1 MIDRKKHRG
10 ADALPKENGWYKVL
24 ANRRVID
31 YVMEGNKRKAVGSH
45 METVQE
51 TWLYRDGWHGT
62 DLDPARPKTVGA
74 PEWWTEEGMMAD
86 SKPEQLNTHGTAELL
101 TALLR
106 DWRKDFALNYK
117 LFLLEKQKAKNE
129 IRRIEK
135 RCERADVDVG
145 ILGIWIE
152 EGLAEKARR
161 EYETRKT
168 ALEREITN
176 GLLGACLEDAEAFIK
191 REEKRVEKEHGE
203 KR

>member
-1 MIDRKKHRG
+1 MIEKKHRG

-24 ANRRVID
+24 VSRRVID

-45 METVQE
+45 VETVQE

-62 DLDPARPKTVGA
+62 DLHPARPKTVDA
-74 PEWWTEEGMMAD
+74 PEWWTEEGMMSD
-86 SKPEQLNTHGTAELL
+86 SKPGQLSVHGAAELL

-106 DWRKDFALNYK
+106 DWRKDFALEYK
-117 LFLLEKQKAKNE
+117 LFQKEKQKVKKE

-135 RCERADVDVG
+135 ECERADTDIG

-152 EGLAEKARR
+152 KGLAEKAHR
-161 EYETRKT
+161 EYEIRKT
-168 ALEREITN
+168 ALEREITD

-191 REEKRVEKEHGE
+191 QEEKRVEKEYGK

>member
-1 MIDRKKHRG
+1 MIEKNIGG

-24 ANRRVID
+24 AKKRVID
-31 YVMEGNKRKAVGSH
+31 YVVEDGKRKAVGSH

-62 DLDPARPKTVGA
+62 DLDPARPKTVDA
-74 PEWWTEEGMMAD
+74 PEWWTEEGMMPD
-86 SKPEQLNTHGTAELL
+86 SKPEQLSVHGATELL
-101 TALLR
+101 TALLK
-106 DWRKDFALNYK
+106 DWRKDFTLIYK
-117 LFLLEKQKAKNE
+117 LFQKEKQKVKKE
-129 IRRIEK
+129 IRKIEK
-135 RCERADVDVG
+135 ECERADTDVG

-152 EGLAEKARR
+152 EELVEKARR

-168 ALEREITN
+168 ALEQEITN

-191 REEKRVEKEHGE
+191 QEEKRVEKEHGE